1 VPENAYCLAAA
12 NRSIYIQERN
22 QKKSCKM
29 TLVYVLFAGALV
41 LGLATGKDFLQI
53 AAIFSRGLLDP
64 STLQLLGVI
73 TLIEML
79 TLFLEFTGSLQRI
92 LVALRRVFA
101 DSRVLIALVPS
112 LLGLFPVPGGA
123 MLSAPMVGV
132 YGDEIGFKG
141 NRKSAVN
148 LFFRHIW
155 DQVFPFK
162 PHLILAATVVHI
174 PIFTLIGWHLPIT
187 LLSAFIGYRYLIGRH
202 SAPGLAE
209 QVQPAERSGERPLW
223 VEVAPLVIPLIL
235 GLGFRIDFVYA
246 MAGGLL
252 FGLLTQPVSRSM
264 LGKICK
270 KGIRPQLL
278 LILASVMIFKSS
290 LENSGL
296 VTVLAGLLPGYGIP
310 PALLA
315 FLLPLIISLA
325 TGIEIVAVGMAY
337 PLILGLFPHGTPVLP
352 YILIMMTANAIGQT
366 YSPVHICMVV
376 GNEYFGARLGK
387 VIQMSLVPQ
396 GFRLIATFLFAWAL
410 SVYLTP

>member
-1 VPENAYCLAAA
+1 
-12 NRSIYIQERN
+12 
-22 QKKSCKM
+22 M

-41 LGLATGKDFLQI
+41 LGLVTGKDFIQV
-53 AAIFSRGLLDP
+53 AAIFSQGLLDP

-79 TLFLEFTGSLQRI
+79 TIFLEFTGSLQRI

-162 PHLILAATVVHI
+162 PHLILAAAVVHI
-174 PIFTLIGWHLPIT
+174 PLFTLIGWHLPIT
-187 LLSAFIGYRYLIGRH
+187 LFSVFIGYWYLIGRH
-202 SAPGLAE
+202 STPELVE
-209 QVQPAERSGERPLW
+209 QARSADRNGERPLW
-223 VEVAPLVIPLIL
+223 VEVAPLGIPLTL

-246 MAGGLL
+246 MAAGLL

-278 LILASVMIFKSS
+278 LILASVMIFKAS
-290 LENSGL
+290 LESSGL
-296 VTVLAGLLPGYGIP
+296 VKVLGDLLPGYGIP
-310 PALLA
+310 LVFLA
-315 FLLPLIISLA
+315 FTLPLLISLA

-337 PLILGLFPHGTPVLP
+337 PLLLGLVFPGAPVLP
-352 YILIMMTANAIGQT
+352 YVLIMMTANAIGQT
-366 YSPVHICMVV
+366 HSPVHICMVV
-376 GNEYFGARLGK
+376 GNEYFGARLAK

-396 GFRLIATFLFAWAL
+396 GLRLVATFLFAWAL
-410 SVYLTP
+410 SIYWTP